1 MAELPSN
8 RTAFLADA
16 DALAAEIPDGA
27 LLGLP
32 PDNSTP
38 AMAVVHALIRRR
50 ARNLR
55 LLGVPVLGLSA
66 DLLIGAG
73 CVAEVESSAVSLG
86 EAGLA
91 PRFTEA
97 IERGELRM
105 TDATCPAVHSA
116 LQAAEKGVPFMPLR
130 GVLGSDLL
138 NDRKDWRV
146 MQNPLK
152 EGDPI
157 LIVPAIQPDVA
168 LFHARWADEAGNVWI
183 GRRREL
189 ATIAHASRRCFVTYE
204 ESREGDMLDDELLAP
219 GVLGSVYVTG
229 VARAERGAWPL
240 SLVGVY
246 GIDDAQMRR
255 YAQAAKTREGFQSY
269 LKEYVLDAA
278 VPAVRSGRT
287 ARLHDRPAGR

>member
-1 MAELPSN
+1 MSGAVEVLE
-8 RTAFLADA
+8 DA
-16 DALAAEIPDGA
+16 DAVAAQIPDGA

-50 ARNLR
+50 ARGLR
-55 LLGVPVLGLSA
+55 LLGVPVLGMSA

-97 IERGELRM
+97 VERGEIRM
-105 TDATCPAVHSA
+105 RDATCPAVHTA

-130 GVLGSDLL
+130 GVLGSDLVRER
-138 NDRKDWRV
+138 DDWKV
-146 MQNPLK
+146 IDNPLSPG
-152 EGDPI
+152 EPI
-157 LIVPAIQPDVA
+157 LVVPAIRPDVA
-168 LFHARWADEAGNVWI
+168 LFHARWADAAGNVWI

-189 ATIAHASRRCFVTYE
+189 ATIAHAARRCFATVE
-204 ESREGDMLDDELLAP
+204 DFRAGDLLEDEILAP
-219 GVLGSVYVTG
+219 GVLGAVYVSG

-246 GIDDAQMRR
+246 GVDDAQLQR
-255 YAQAAKTREGFQSY
+255 YARAAKTREGFQAY
-269 LKEYVLDAA
+269 LDEYVLHGARA
-278 VPAVRSGRT
+278 GRA
-287 ARLHDRPAGR
+287 ARLHDRAAGR